1 LKKTKQAGLSMVE
14 ILVTLSIT
22 AVLASVSLP
31 PLTNLI
37 ESSQANS
44 EAANFFTSLLMARS
58 DSATRNSMVT
68 LCKIDPTAPT
78 TCDNSESWQ
87 SGWISFEDTD
97 VDGVRDAGEEIIT
110 TSTGMGENTSVTTVN
125 YNNVISFLPSG
136 GITTNGSIIICVN
149 GNFSNTIFINAT
161 GRPRLAESTCP

>member
-1 LKKTKQAGLSMVE
+1 MVE

-37 ESSQANS
+37 ESSQADS
-44 EAANFFTSLLMARS
+44 EAADFFTSLLLARS

-68 LCKIDPTAPT
+68 LCKIDPTVPMS
-78 TCDNSESWQ
+78 CDNTENWQ

-97 VDGVRDAGEEIIT
+97 ADGVRDTGEEVINT
-110 TSTGMGENTSVTTVN
+110 FTGMRGNASVTTVN
-125 YNNVISFLPSG
+125 YTNVISFLPSG
-136 GITTNGSIIICVN
+136 GITTNGSINICVN
-149 GNFSNTIFINAT
+149 GNFANTIFINAT
-161 GRPRLAESTCP
+161 PTF